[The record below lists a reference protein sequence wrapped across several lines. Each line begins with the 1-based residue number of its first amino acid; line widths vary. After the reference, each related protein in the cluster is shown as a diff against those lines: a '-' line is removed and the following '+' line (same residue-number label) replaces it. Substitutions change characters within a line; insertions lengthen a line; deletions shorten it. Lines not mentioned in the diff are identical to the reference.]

1 MIRLKYNRHSQ
12 NEEVEHLDIK
22 DFKIIP
28 HPEFDPVSLQNDI
41 ALIKLDIALSYEYYK
56 IAPVCLPLDKEE
68 ENIHGLVAIGRK
80 SKNSKRRSRLSVS
93 QVNTKECAKIINE
106 LSDQVDNKN
115 KSSSVI
121 QHFNENQLC
130 IFKDGKKSEIFESKF
145 FKQIILIFF
154 FNFFAAI
161 DSNCKGNFLK

>member
-1 MIRLKYNRHSQ
+1 MKDDDGAKPVDYPVA
-12 NEEVEHLDIK
+12 EFIK
-22 DFKIIP
+22 
-28 HPEFDPVSLQNDI
+28 HPEYRGARSHYNDI

-80 SKNSKRRSRLSVS
+80 SKNSKRRSRLLVS

-106 LSDQVDNKN
+106 LSEQVDNKN

-145 FKQIILIFF
+145 F
-154 FNFFAAI
+154 
-161 DSNCKGNFLK
+161 